1 MKVDNYPEEK
11 MSYGTKFSDNILD
24 DPKYLY
30 VGNNSKLILLD
41 WFMFPSLWH
50 YELFV
55 ISGGVLSH
63 HIFFLCQHLNKK
75 CKGNSFIY
83 SLPLIM
89 FC

>member
-1 MKVDNYPEEK
+1 

-50 YELFV
+50 YQLCV

-63 HIFFLCQHLNKK
+63 HISFDVNTLIKMHRK
-75 CKGNSFIY
+75 FIY
-83 SLPLIM
+83 LFLATYYALLVLM
-89 FC
+89 VCF